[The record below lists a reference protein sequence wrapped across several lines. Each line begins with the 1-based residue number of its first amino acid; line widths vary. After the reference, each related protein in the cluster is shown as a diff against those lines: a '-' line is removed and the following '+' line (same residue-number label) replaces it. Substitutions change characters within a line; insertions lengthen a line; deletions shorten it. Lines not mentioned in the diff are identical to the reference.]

1 MTEFDAY
8 NDAEKDYKM
17 IRNEIL
23 NNERGIDLTKL
34 LDLSVAKNLDK
45 TKDIYENKENKN
57 VNIPRIDIKKIEK
70 ILYRNKPKIKKDAIE
85 SNLENVRILLGNV
98 KGSTEKVYWE
108 YGHKKL
114 PNRHILISGKSG
126 QGKTYFMQCLLYEL
140 SLIHI

>member
-45 TKDIYENKENKN
+45 TKDIYENKENKS
-57 VNIPRIDIKKIEK
+57 VNIPRINIKN
-70 ILYRNKPKIKKDAIE
+70 R
-85 SNLENVRILLGNV
+85 EN
-98 KGSTEKVYWE
+98 
-108 YGHKKL
+108 
-114 PNRHILISGKSG
+114 
-126 QGKTYFMQCLLYEL
+126 
-140 SLIHI
+140 SL